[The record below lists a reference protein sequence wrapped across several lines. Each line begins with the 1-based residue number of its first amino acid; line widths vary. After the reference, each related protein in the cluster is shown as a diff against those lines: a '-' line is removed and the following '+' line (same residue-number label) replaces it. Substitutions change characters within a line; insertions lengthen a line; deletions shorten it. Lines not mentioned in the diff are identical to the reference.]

1 LEKPT
6 SFYVKSVL
14 RWVL

>member
-6 SFYVKSVL
+6 SFYVKSV
-14 RWVL
+14 